1 MSKFWTLNV
10 YNWVVQLHLRFR
22 CRLCI
27 RLDPPG
33 PGFLRFAIL
42 SSCVYTPLLLLNPQS
57 IVFFFDVVETPIAP
71 SDMII
76 EGLIIPVHLSL
87 LEFYFQEKR
96 ITNRISPIGLDTWS
110 RNTALRRV
118 SIRPKKKKTIIIR
131 SHPCWFTTMRE
142 VEIPSQVF
150 AVRLSPSSSHP

>member
-1 MSKFWTLNV
+1 MSCSASSTIPMSIV
-10 YNWVVQLHLRFR
+10 YQVGSSWAGFSALRY
-22 CRLCI
+22 LV
-27 RLDPPG
+27 
-33 PGFLRFAIL
+33 IL
-42 SSCVYTPLLLLNPQS
+42 CVYTIAFAKSTINCF
-57 IVFFFDVVETPIAP
+57 FFFDVVETPIAP